1 MCQVTY
7 GGTPAQI
14 LSTPE
19 LLSYITQ
26 FLPDVQLPVYK
37 KGGFG
42 RKFVTTISFK

>member
-1 MCQVTY
+1 LTVLHMVVRQ
-7 GGTPAQI
+7 
-14 LSTPE
+14 LRSLRTPE